1 MQDAIDILKDDHDRV
16 KELLSE
22 LDETSNRATTQRTTL
37 LKEIADELTLHMEIE
52 EKVFYPAFK
61 SAAEKAEQRVMYFE
75 AQEEHNILEF
85 ELPRLQKTDPSTDD
99 FAAHAKVLKELVEHH
114 VKEEEKEMF
123 PAAKKLMSSEE
134 LEALGE
140 KMQAKKEKMM
150 AKVE

>member
-22 LDETSNRATTQRTTL
+22 LEETSNRATTQRSNL
-37 LKEIADELTLHMEIE
+37 LAEIAEELTVHMEIE
-52 EKVFYPAFK
+52 EKVFYLAFK
-61 SAAEKAEQRVMYFE
+61 SAAEKSEERVMYFE
-75 AQEEHNILEF
+75 AQEEHNVLEF

-134 LEALGE
+134 LEMLGE

-150 AKVE
+150 AKTE